1 MEASRPDAVRVEVGA
16 NVVEIDLDER
26 DQLLKR
32 LRIIAGFDTVIAKFA
47 ATNPRPI
54 ELDIV
59 ERLRLRVA
67 LEIWRNTSEL
77 PNGLLCSP
85 RSYEL
90 TRAGSRKPLPSEPV
104 D

>member
-47 ATNPRPI
+47 ATDPSRPI
-54 ELDIV
+54 QLDII

-77 PNGLLCSP
+77 PNGLAFL
-85 RSYEL
+85 L
-90 TRAGSRKPLPSEPV
+90 AALVRADAGW
-104 D
+104 